1 MIDYRVKLSKFLS
14 YILRHD
20 PDKYDLELDKNGYTD
35 LGTVLGVLTNRFKNF
50 KKEDLLRLVERD
62 PKGRFEITSGR
73 IRATY
78 GHSIEVQPGPKSVT
92 PPETLYH
99 GTSSESMERI
109 LTEGLR
115 PMDRQFVHLSVT
127 RDDAYAVGSR
137 HTDKPVI
144 LMIMAKK
151 AHSGGIEFFKGGNL
165 FLVKE
170 VPAEYIEA
178 ENK

>member
-1 MIDYRVKLSKFLS
+1 MTDYRIKLSKFLS

-20 PDKYDLELDKNGYTD
+20 PAKYDLELDEDGSVD
-35 LGTVLGVLTNRFKNF
+35 LESVLGVLTNRFKNF
-50 KKEDLLRLVERD
+50 KKEDLLRLIERD

-78 GHSIEVQPGPKSVT
+78 GHSIEVRPGSKSVT

-99 GTSSESMERI
+99 GTSGESMERI

-127 RDDAYAVGSR
+127 KDDAYAVGLR
-137 HTDKPVI
+137 HADKPVI

-151 AHSGGIEFFKGGNL
+151 AHSDGIEFFKGGNL

-170 VPAEYIEA
+170 VPAVYIKVE
-178 ENK
+178 